1 MTRLTLAPHR
11 NVDRE
16 VSRLRETLFPILP
29 SIDARPWVWD
39 AEPAFQGQR
48 NDEPDESR
56 AVAAVSFRIIEPGSN
71 VTNSLRSALPSAFR
85 TIVSSSV
92 TSPFD
97 SPYYVIELLTR
108 LIPFKV
114 VERSV
119 GGIVSHSLRAT
130 NCAVDE
136 GHAGAEDGCGQN
148 PRAVRCDGLHA
159 RTSEYGAFVARS
171 SGDDTH
177 NPFSV
182 NAPVPVSRPVLPGPI
197 SAIQN
202 RNWKSQLKPACKSAF
217 EGPHVPHTP
226 ALQFEGGL
234 HACDFVGA
242 RTVKDELAHL
252 EVFGQ

>member
-177 NPFSV
+177 NPFSA
-182 NAPVPVSRPVLPGPI
+182 NAQMVS
-197 SAIQN
+197 
-202 RNWKSQLKPACKSAF
+202 
-217 EGPHVPHTP
+217 
-226 ALQFEGGL
+226 
-234 HACDFVGA
+234 
-242 RTVKDELAHL
+242 ELR
-252 EVFGQ
+252 